1 VAAFREVGVDVAK
14 YPTDVV
20 TLAQKHLN
28 LNNK

>member
-28 LNNK
+28 PNNK